1 MKFSGITSIESSWS
15 LVLQLLVVFHAWSL
29 VKCIKTKE
37 TALVTDVGRGVNDV
51 PRWLAENDLGTSVA
65 KKRARRFVP
74 FPSGSKVTV
83 TSTLT
88 VPLEAISS
96 SSDMEM
102 VNTLVF
108 LLPTSSTV
116 SGRNYKSSKGER
128 QHIYSQMENFL
139 NDMGYNGHACT
150 LRTLCEIAETPF
162 EQGLYG
168 DIINLILSASVKPE
182 PNAVYDEYMTAEY
195 YGQNY
200 GNCAAIYTSCPNS
213 VLDVMSN
220 AF

>member
-1 MKFSGITSIESSWS
+1 
-15 LVLQLLVVFHAWSL
+15 
-29 VKCIKTKE
+29 
-37 TALVTDVGRGVNDV
+37 
-51 PRWLAENDLGTSVA
+51 
-65 KKRARRFVP
+65 
-74 FPSGSKVTV
+74 
-83 TSTLT
+83 
-88 VPLEAISS
+88 
-96 SSDMEM
+96 MEM
-102 VNTLVF
+102 INTLVF
-108 LLPTSSTV
+108 LLPTRSTA
-116 SGRNYKSSKGER
+116 SGRNYKNSKGER

-162 EQGLYG
+162 EQSLYG

-195 YGQNY
+195 YGKNY

-213 VLDVMSN
+213 VLDIMSN